1 MLGHRTV
8 SAPIPVHLSVK
19 PPIPSDDQQ
28 RLARLR
34 SYAILD
40 TEPEQ
45 GFDELV
51 QLAAH
56 LFAAPMALVS
66 LVDAERQW
74 FKAKVGLEACETS
87 RDVAFCAH
95 AILEREPLVVTDAR
109 LDPRFA
115 ANELVTGASHIR
127 FYVGAPLLA
136 GSGSA
141 LGTLCVIDTVP
152 RTASAESVAM
162 LQKLAAMV
170 VDRLE
175 LRRKLDELRAALA
188 ARDAADAARE
198 RTVLELK
205 TALDRVRQLEGL
217 LPICSGCRQIR
228 DDGGAWRPLEH
239 YLVARGAAR
248 FTHSIC
254 PTCVQTLY
262 PDLGPA

>member
-1 MLGHRTV
+1 M
-8 SAPIPVHLSVK
+8 K
-19 PPIPSDDQQ
+19 PPVPSDEPQ
-28 RLARLR
+28 RLAHLR

-45 GFDELV
+45 GFDDLV

-56 LFAAPMALVS
+56 LFGAPMAFVS
-66 LVDAERQW
+66 LIDAERQW
-74 FKAKVGLEACETS
+74 FKAKVGIGACETS

-95 AILEREPLVVTDAR
+95 AIVERQPLGVPDAR

-115 ANELVTGASHIR
+115 ANELVTGAPHIR
-127 FYVGAPLLA
+127 FYAGAPLIV
-136 GSGSA
+136 GNGSA
-141 LGTLCVIDTVP
+141 LGTLCVVDTVP
-152 RTASAESVAM
+152 RTPSSDALRM

-175 LRRKLDELRAALA
+175 LRRKLEELRVALA
-188 ARDAADAARE
+188 ARDEADAARE
-198 RTVLELK
+198 RTVAELK
-205 TALDRVRQLEGL
+205 AALDRVRQLEGL

-228 DDGGAWRPLEH
+228 DDQGSWRALEH

-254 PTCVQTLY
+254 PTCVQALY
-262 PDLGPA
+262 PDLGN

>member
-1 MLGHRTV
+1 MR
-8 SAPIPVHLSVK
+8 PPV
-19 PPIPSDDQQ
+19 PTDEQQ

-45 GFDELV
+45 GFDDLV
-51 QLAAH
+51 QIAAH
-56 LFAAPMALVS
+56 LFGAPMALVS

-95 AILEREPLVVTDAR
+95 AIVERQPLVVPDAR

-115 ANELVTGASHIR
+115 ANELVTGDPHIR
-127 FYVGAPLLA
+127 FYAGAPLLV
-136 GSGSA
+136 GTGSA
-141 LGTLCVIDTVP
+141 VGTLCVIDVVP
-152 RTASAESVAM
+152 RTCSPDSLSM

-175 LRRKLDELRAALA
+175 LRRKLEELRSALA
-188 ARDAADAARE
+188 ARDEADAARE
-198 RTVLELK
+198 RTVADL
-205 TALDRVRQLEGL
+205 TSALDRVRQLEGL

-228 DDGGAWRPLEH
+228 DEQGSWRQLEH

-254 PTCVQTLY
+254 PACVQTLY
-262 PDLGPA
+262 PDLSGS

>member
-1 MLGHRTV
+1 M
-8 SAPIPVHLSVK
+8 K
-19 PPIPSDDQQ
+19 PPVPSDEPQ
-28 RLARLR
+28 RLAHLR

-45 GFDELV
+45 GFDDLV

-56 LFAAPMALVS
+56 LFGAPMAFVS
-66 LVDAERQW
+66 LIDVERQW
-74 FKAKVGLEACETS
+74 FKAKVGIEACETS

-95 AILEREPLVVTDAR
+95 AIVERQPLVVPDAR

-115 ANELVTGASHIR
+115 ANELVTGAPHIR
-127 FYVGAPLLA
+127 FYAGAPLIV
-136 GSGSA
+136 GNGSA
-141 LGTLCVIDTVP
+141 LGTLCVVDTVP
-152 RTASAESVAM
+152 RTPSSDALRM

-175 LRRKLDELRAALA
+175 LRRKLEELRVALA
-188 ARDAADAARE
+188 ARDEADAARE
-198 RTVLELK
+198 RTVAELK
-205 TALDRVRQLEGL
+205 AALDRVRQLEGL

-228 DDGGAWRPLEH
+228 DDQGSWRALEH

-254 PTCVQTLY
+254 PTCVQVLY
-262 PDLGPA
+262 PDLNGG

>member
-1 MLGHRTV
+1 M
-8 SAPIPVHLSVK
+8 K
-19 PPIPSDDQQ
+19 PPVPPDELQ
-28 RLARLR
+28 RLACLR

-45 GFDELV
+45 GFDDLV

-56 LFAAPMALVS
+56 LFGAPMAFVS
-66 LVDAERQW
+66 LIDAERQW
-74 FKAKVGLEACETS
+74 FKAKVGIEACETS

-95 AILEREPLVVTDAR
+95 AIVERQPLVVPDAR

-115 ANELVTGASHIR
+115 ANELVTGAPHIR
-127 FYVGAPLLA
+127 FYAGAPLIV
-136 GSGSA
+136 GNGSA
-141 LGTLCVIDTVP
+141 LGTLCVVDTVP
-152 RTASAESVAM
+152 RTPSSDALRM

-175 LRRKLDELRAALA
+175 LRRKLEELRVALA
-188 ARDAADAARE
+188 ARDEADAARE
-198 RTVLELK
+198 RTVAELK
-205 TALDRVRQLEGL
+205 AALDRVRQLEGL

-228 DDGGAWRPLEH
+228 DDQGSWRALEH

-254 PTCVQTLY
+254 PTCVQVLY
-262 PDLGPA
+262 PDLNGG

>member
-1 MLGHRTV
+1 MNSR
-8 SAPIPVHLSVK
+8 VK
-19 PPIPSDDQQ
+19 PAVPPDERE

-34 SYAILD
+34 GYAILD
-40 TEPEQ
+40 SEPEQ
-45 GFDELV
+45 GFDDLV

-56 LFAAPMALVS
+56 LFGAPMAFVS

-95 AILEREPLVVTDAR
+95 AILEREPLVVPDAR

-115 ANELVTGASHIR
+115 ANELVTGEPHIR

-136 GSGSA
+136 GVGSA
-141 LGTLCVIDTVP
+141 LGTLCVIDTVARAADP
-152 RTASAESVAM
+152 ASVTM

-175 LRRKLDELRAALA
+175 LRRKLEELRVALA

-198 RTVLELK
+198 CTVLELQ

-228 DDGGAWRPLEH
+228 DDQGSWRVLEH

-254 PTCVQTLY
+254 PACVQVLY
-262 PDLGPA
+262 PDLGN

>member
-1 MLGHRTV
+1 M
-8 SAPIPVHLSVK
+8 K
-19 PPIPSDDQQ
+19 PPVPPDERE

-40 TEPEQ
+40 TQPEP
-45 GFDELV
+45 GFDDLV

-56 LFAAPMALVS
+56 LFRAPMALVS
-66 LVDAERQW
+66 LVDSERQW
-74 FKAKVGLEACETS
+74 FKARVGLEACETS

-95 AILEREPLVVTDAR
+95 AIVERDPLVVPDAR

-115 ANELVTGASHIR
+115 QNELVTGAPNIR

-141 LGTLCVIDTVP
+141 LGTLCVVDTEP
-152 RTASAESVAM
+152 RTATPESVAM

-175 LRRKLDELRAALA
+175 LRRNLEELRVALA

-198 RTVLELK
+198 QTVTELRA
-205 TALDRVRQLEGL
+205 ALDRVRQLEGL

-228 DDGGAWRPLEH
+228 DDQGSWRVLEH

-254 PTCVQTLY
+254 PACVQVLY
-262 PDLGPA
+262 PDLSGS

>member
-1 MLGHRTV
+1 MSQAGSPL
-8 SAPIPVHLSVK
+8 K
-19 PPIPSDDQQ
+19 PPAPSDERE

-45 GFDELV
+45 GFDDVVEF
-51 QLAAH
+51 AAH
-56 LFAAPMALVS
+56 LFGAPMAFLS

-74 FKAKVGLEACETS
+74 FKAKVGLEDCETS

-95 AILEREPLVVTDAR
+95 AIVERRPMVVPDAQ

-115 ANELVTGASHIR
+115 ANELVTGAPHIR
-127 FYVGAPLLA
+127 FYAGAPLII
-136 GSGSA
+136 GPGSA

-152 RTASAESVAM
+152 RTPSSDALSM

-175 LRRKLDELRAALA
+175 LRRKLGELRVALE
-188 ARDAADAARE
+188 ARDEADAARE
-198 RTVLELK
+198 RTVGELK

-228 DDGGAWRPLEH
+228 DEQGSWRVLEH
-239 YLVARGAAR
+239 YLVLRGAAR

-254 PTCVQTLY
+254 PTCVQVLY
-262 PDLGPA
+262 PELNGS